1 VLGLPE
7 HCSALVGAL
16 EPAWAAAS
24 SSCVMSDG
32 DDDDDGD
39 ELCWVALDAWVRIR
53 DDCRSV
59 VRIERLQ
66 AQELG

>member
-1 VLGLPE
+1 
-7 HCSALVGAL
+7 
-16 EPAWAAAS
+16 
-24 SSCVMSDG
+24 MSDG